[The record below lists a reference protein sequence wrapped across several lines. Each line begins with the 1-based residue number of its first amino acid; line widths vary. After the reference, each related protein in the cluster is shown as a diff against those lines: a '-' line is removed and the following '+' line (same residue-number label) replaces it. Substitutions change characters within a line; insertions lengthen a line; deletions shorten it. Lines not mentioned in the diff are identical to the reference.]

1 MKSKVVVTHR
11 VHEEILDL
19 LRTSCEVRPN
29 QSPDTLEREEILRR
43 AADAEGLMA
52 FMPDSLNA
60 EFLDRCPRL
69 KIVAAALKG
78 YDNFDVAACTQRGV
92 WFTIVPDLLTVPTAE
107 LAIALLLGLTRKI
120 MEGDRY
126 VRSGAFQGWRPH
138 LYGTGLSGHTLGI
151 IGMGAVGQ
159 ALAKRLRGFDLTLLY
174 SDIRELPA
182 SVEHDCGIQPAFL
195 DDLLAVS
202 DFVVP
207 MLPLTNET
215 VHLINRDTLTA
226 MKSGS
231 FLINVCRGSV
241 VDEQAVAESLTA
253 GRLGGYAADVF
264 EMEDWARTNRSRT
277 IPCALL
283 EAADRTLFTPHLG
296 SAAREVRL
304 EIERH
309 AARSILQALN
319 GETPTGAVNRPA
331 MLDPFQ
337 SRYSQNLK

>member
-1 MKSKVVVTHR
+1 
-11 VHEEILDL
+11 
-19 LRTSCEVRPN
+19 
-29 QSPDTLEREEILRR
+29 
-43 AADAEGLMA
+43 
-52 FMPDSLNA
+52 
-60 EFLDRCPRL
+60 
-69 KIVAAALKG
+69 
-78 YDNFDVAACTQRGV
+78 
-92 WFTIVPDLLTVPTAE
+92 
-107 LAIALLLGLTRKI
+107 
-120 MEGDRY
+120 
-126 VRSGAFQGWRPH
+126 
-138 LYGTGLSGHTLGI
+138 
-151 IGMGAVGQ
+151 
-159 ALAKRLRGFDLTLLY
+159 LRGFDLTLLY

-304 EIERH
+304 EIERQ

-319 GETPTGAVNRPA
+319 CEIPTGVVNRLA
-331 MLDPFQ
+331 MLERFQ
-337 SRYSQNLK
+337 SKYAPTSK